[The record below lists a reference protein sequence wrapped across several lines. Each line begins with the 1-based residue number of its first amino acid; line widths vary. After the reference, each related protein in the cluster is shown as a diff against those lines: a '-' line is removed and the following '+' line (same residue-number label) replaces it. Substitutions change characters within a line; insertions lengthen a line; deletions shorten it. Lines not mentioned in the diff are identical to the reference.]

1 MMEQKIIEEICY
13 NTIGFPGRMVSASKS
28 SYCERFPDH
37 KVYFN
42 ANIICETYGKIWFG
56 DIDCTTDEQEL
67 IKIADQIDEDIYV
80 LYEMD
85 ARFGAENRPFDEL
98 RELAVWS
105 SEGK

>member
-1 MMEQKIIEEICY
+1 MNKKMMEEICS
-13 NTIGFPGRMVSASKS
+13 NILGLSGRMISASKS
-28 SYCERFPDH
+28 FYRTQFPDH

-42 ANIICETYGKIWFG
+42 ANIICKTFNKIWYG
-56 DIDCTTDEQEL
+56 DIDLDLDEEKL

-85 ARFGAENRPFDEL
+85 ARFGAEDRPFDEL
-98 RELAVWS
+98 KKLAVWS